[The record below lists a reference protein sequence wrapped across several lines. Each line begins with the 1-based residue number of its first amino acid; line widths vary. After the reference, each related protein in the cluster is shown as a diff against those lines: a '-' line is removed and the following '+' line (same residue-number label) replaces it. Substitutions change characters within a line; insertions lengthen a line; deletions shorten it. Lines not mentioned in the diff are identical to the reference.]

1 MRKEICW
8 DNCVVKTQYQLSIL
22 RGGGGGGA
30 GGGGGLNT
38 GSQTTILCVS
48 WVTKQMVYLISA
60 TCLDDLC
67 AAISSPGKPAVG
79 GSKHTEVWS
88 YI

>member
-1 MRKEICW
+1 M
-8 DNCVVKTQYQLSIL
+8 
-22 RGGGGGGA
+22 RGGGGA
-30 GGGGGLNT
+30 RGGGGLNT

-79 GSKHTEVWS
+79 GSKRTEVWS
-88 YI
+88 YIWRLKSDVKSSHQMLVKIVWPN